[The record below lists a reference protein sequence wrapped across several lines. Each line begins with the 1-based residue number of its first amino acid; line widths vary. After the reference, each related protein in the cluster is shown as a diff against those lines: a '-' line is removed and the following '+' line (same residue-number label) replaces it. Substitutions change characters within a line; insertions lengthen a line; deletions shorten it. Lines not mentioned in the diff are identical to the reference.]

1 MKVNIMENRMAMRI
15 ICEAV
20 RDNYKLIDQ
29 MDHSQNG
36 VHEIKFTVDGVELN
50 FVNFINSIDE
60 LWDEAV
66 KKQAG
71 KMYLEK
77 CDSRIEE
84 IECELAEIAERLK
97 EIRRM
102 KFPEINWPDYI

>member
-1 MKVNIMENRMAMRI
+1 MKVNIMENSMAMRI

-20 RDNYKLIDQ
+20 HGELKLIDQ
-29 MDHSQNG
+29 MDHTQQG

-50 FVNFINSIDE
+50 FVNFIDSIE
-60 LWDEAV
+60 KLWEEAIT
-66 KKQAG
+66 KAAG

-77 CDSRIEE
+77 CDSRMEE

-102 KFPEINWPDYI
+102 KFPEIKWSDYI

>member
-15 ICEAV
+15 ICESV
-20 RDNYKLIDQ
+20 RDNHKLIDQ

-50 FVNFINSIDE
+50 FENFINSIEE
-60 LWDEAV
+60 LWEEAIA
-66 KKQAG
+66 KAAG

-77 CDSRIEE
+77 CDNSIKE
-84 IECELAEIAERLK
+84 IEIELAKIAERLK
-97 EIRRM
+97 KLRSM
-102 KFPEINWPDYI
+102 KFPEIDWPDYI

>member
-20 RDNYKLIDQ
+20 RDNFKLIDQ
-29 MDHSQNG
+29 MDHTQDG

-50 FVNFINSIDE
+50 FVNFINSIEE
-60 LWDEAV
+60 LWDEAIT
-66 KKQAG
+66 KAAG

-77 CDSRIEE
+77 CDNRIEE
-84 IECELAEIAERLK
+84 IECELQKIAERLK
-97 EIRRM
+97 ELRVM
-102 KFPEINWPDYI
+102 KFPEIDWPDYL

>member
-20 RDNYKLIDQ
+20 RDNFKLIDQ
-29 MDHSQNG
+29 MNHTQDG

-50 FVNFINSIDE
+50 FVNFINSIE
-60 LWDEAV
+60 NLWDEAIT
-66 KKQAG
+66 KAAG

-77 CDSRIEE
+77 CDNRIEE
-84 IECELAEIAERLK
+84 IECELQKIAERLK
-97 EIRRM
+97 ALRVM
-102 KFPEINWPDYI
+102 KFPEIDWPDYI